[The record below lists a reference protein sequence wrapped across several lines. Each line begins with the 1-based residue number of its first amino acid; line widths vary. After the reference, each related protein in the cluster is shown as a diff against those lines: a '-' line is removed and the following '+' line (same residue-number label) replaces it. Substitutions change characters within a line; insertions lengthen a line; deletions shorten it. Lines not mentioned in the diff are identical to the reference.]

1 MKLST
6 LLSSACLLLASIS
19 LQAQNNFRPAYYIT
33 LQSDTIYGEI
43 DDRGDARNA
52 RVCTFRPG
60 DGEATVSF
68 DPGEILAYRFTGG
81 GKYYISRE
89 IPLQEEAQTVF
100 LEYLVNGIS
109 DLYYYRGQAQG
120 RYYIESEDG
129 VFTELSND
137 IITSKVNGVDYTRN
151 SNLFVGQM
159 KASFGDCPEI
169 QPKLDRARFSHKSL
183 IQLTSEYHGYVCE
196 DQECIVYEKR
206 LPAVLVSGGFYAG
219 LMRSGLDFPDYEGSD
234 TDFAF
239 DAVYK
244 WYHYYSF
251 NKTNDLVFGLRLRFT
266 MPRANDRLA
275 LLVLAEYSQSE
286 HVAYAEDQGEQ
297 GLLTLMEAHARLS
310 TMNLMPGLQYN
321 FPGGRLRPSLAIG
334 PVFSMDLGSYFD
346 IRHELITG
354 TLEIEQ
360 NYHTTPIRGMT
371 MGGFAQLGADWALNG
386 PHHLGG
392 HLRYHL
398 TRQRTDHYVNRDGLS
413 VSLYYN
419 YTFNQGIK

>member
-1 MKLST
+1 MKFSK
-6 LLSSACLLLASIS
+6 LLSSACLLLASVS
-19 LQAQNNFRPAYYIT
+19 LQAQTNFRPAFYIT
-33 LQSDTIYGEI
+33 LQSDTVYGEI

-52 RVCTFRPG
+52 RVCTFRS
-60 DGEATVSF
+60 GEGQATLSF
-68 DPGEILAYRFTGG
+68 DPGDIIAYRFTGG

-89 IPLQEEAQTVF
+89 IPLQEETQTVF

-129 VFTELSND
+129 QFTELSND
-137 IITSKVNGVDYTRN
+137 IVTSKVNGVDYTRS

-183 IQLTSEYHGYVCE
+183 IQLTSEYHDYVCD
-196 DQECIVYEKR
+196 DQECIIYEKR
-206 LPAVLVSGGFYAG
+206 LPAVLVSGGFYTG

-239 DAVYK
+239 DAAYK

-251 NKTNDLVFGLRLRFT
+251 NTTNDLLFGLRLRVT

-275 LLVLAEYSQSE
+275 MLFLAEYSQSE
-286 HVAYAEDQGEQ
+286 HLAYAEDQTEP

-310 TMNLMPGLQYN
+310 SLNLMPGLQYS
-321 FPGGRLRPSLAIG
+321 FPGRRLRPSLALG
-334 PVFSMDLGSYFD
+334 PVFSMDLNSSFNMQ
-346 IRHELITG
+346 H
-354 TLEIEQ
+354 TLVSDGPEIVQ
-360 NYHTTPIRGMT
+360 NFHTTPIRGMVL
-371 MGGFAQLGADWALNG
+371 GGFSQLGLDWGIGGGQN
-386 PHHLGG
+386 LGCS
-392 HLRYHL
+392 LRAHF
-398 TRQRTDHYVNRDGLS
+398 TRQRTDHYVNREGIS
-413 VSLYYN
+413 VSLDYS
-419 YTFNQGIK
+419 YTFNRGIK